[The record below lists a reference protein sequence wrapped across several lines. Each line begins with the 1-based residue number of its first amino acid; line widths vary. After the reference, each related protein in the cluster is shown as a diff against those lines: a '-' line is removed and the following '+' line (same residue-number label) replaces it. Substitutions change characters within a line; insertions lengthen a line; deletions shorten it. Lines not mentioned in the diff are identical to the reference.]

1 MGSVKF
7 VCACVVLFASVAI
20 AQPAEFTDLTA
31 TPGTQTVDV
40 ELPSPGAIVWYR
52 IELPAAQ
59 DALTTYVDLWTVNS
73 GANPITDTEIGVYDN
88 VGNLVGSDDDDG
100 DGLFSAMSFGQISPE
115 RPAVGSG
122 LVFNGRDGQIDAGVY
137 WIGVGRFN
145 VTYGASGWGASS
157 TNVSPQ
163 STTQL
168 VLNIFGSRPLT
179 GEAAV
184 SPTTLAPG
192 EEALFTVAVS
202 PADDPVSTGIMVTVD
217 LSAAGGS
224 ATQALFDNGTNGD
237 ATAGDTIYSFRYTV
251 PVAMTPGVK
260 VLPWSLTDAE
270 SRNDSGTQVLAV
282 TGPGLSFDGEPNES
296 KATATT
302 IVAESETH
310 SILGTTTGSATA
322 PGDPSVDTYRIKT
335 AAAPPGI
342 YKHTLT
348 LTSPTPG
355 HTATIRGLSQS
366 LSGIVNAG
374 TDVTAQ
380 NARVGEDDSRTNSWY
395 GFGRREEV
403 FYRVA
408 GTSTTTGMYSVVL
421 TREAVARQQLTTQP
435 PNAGMLTIQLTATGA
450 TTDTEVWVLDADTL
464 SPIPGYNNDDTATSV
479 FSSTLTRTF
488 QPGRYIIAATDYN
501 LMCNLPSPLDEPG
514 RGENVLDFP
523 DAFLASD
530 AEGEVTVNVVVREGG
545 TGGSVITTNSYSQ
558 TSPFG
563 IVFIDMVVAGGGG
576 CVADVDDGS
585 GTGEPD
591 GAVTIDDL
599 LYYLGQFQEGDAGA
613 DVDDGTGTGATD
625 GAVTIDDLL
634 YFVERFQAGC

>member
-1 MGSVKF
+1 MKNVLI
-7 VCACVVLFASVAI
+7 ACVCVAGVGGMAL

-31 TPGTQTVDV
+31 TPGMQTVDV
-40 ELPSPGAIVWYR
+40 ELPSPSAIVWYR

-59 DALTTYVDLWTVNS
+59 DALTTFVDLWTVS
-73 GANPITDTEIGVYDN
+73 GGANPITDTEIGVYDN
-88 VGNLVGSDDDDG
+88 AGNLVSSDDDDG
-100 DGLFSAMSFGQISPE
+100 DGLMSAMSFGQISPE

-122 LVFNGRDGQIDAGVY
+122 VAFNGRDGQIDAGVY
-137 WIGVGRFN
+137 WIGIGRFN
-145 VTYGASGWGASS
+145 VSYGATGWSATS
-157 TNVSPQ
+157 TNVSTQ

-168 VLNIFGSRPLT
+168 VLNIFGSRPLS
-179 GEAAV
+179 GDAAV
-184 SPTTLAPG
+184 SPTTRAPG
-192 EEALFTVAVS
+192 EQALFTLAVS
-202 PADDPVSTGIMVTVD
+202 PADDPVSTGVACVVD

-237 ATAGDTIYSFRYTV
+237 ATAGDNTYSFRYTV
-251 PVAMTPGVK
+251 PLAMTPGVK
-260 VLPWSLTDAE
+260 VIPWSLTDAE
-270 SRNDSGTQVLAV
+270 SRNDSGTLVLAV

-302 IVAESETH
+302 VVAESETY
-310 SILGTTTGSATA
+310 SILGTSTGNGTT
-322 PGDPSVDTYRIKT
+322 PGENSVDYYRIKT
-335 AAAPPGI
+335 AAAAPGI

-355 HTATIRGLSQS
+355 HVATIRGLSQS
-366 LSGIVNAG
+366 LSGVVNAG

-380 NARVGEDDSRTNSWY
+380 NARVAGDDSRSNSWY
-395 GFGRREEV
+395 GFGRQDEV
-403 FYRVA
+403 YYRVA

-435 PNAGMLTIQLTATGA
+435 ANAGMLTIQVTSTGA
-450 TTDTEVWVLDADTL
+450 TTDTELWVLDADTL
-464 SPIPGYNNDDTATSV
+464 SPIPGYNNDDTATSL

-514 RGENVLDFP
+514 RGETVLDFA

-545 TGGSVITTNSYSQ
+545 TGGAIVSTNSYSQ
-558 TSPFG
+558 SSPFG
-563 IVFIDMVVAGGGG
+563 IVFIDMIVAGGGG

-585 GTGEPD
+585 GTGVAD

-599 LYYLGQFQEGDAGA
+599 LYYLGLFQAGNAGA

>member
-1 MGSVKF
+1 MNNVKF
-7 VCACVVLFASVAI
+7 VLAGVASFVSVVM
-20 AQPAEFTDLTA
+20 AQPTEFTDLTA
-31 TPGTQTVDV
+31 TTGTQTVDV
-40 ELPSPGAIVWYR
+40 ELAAPNAIEWYR

-59 DALTTYVDLWTVNS
+59 DALATFVDLWTVS
-73 GANPITDTEIGVYDN
+73 GGANPMSDTEIGVYDN
-88 VGNLVGSDDDDG
+88 AGNLVGSDDDDS
-100 DGLFSAMSFGQISPE
+100 DGLYSAMSFGQISPV

-122 LVFNGRDGQIDAGVY
+122 FVFDGRDGQLNPGVY
-137 WIGVGRFN
+137 WIGIGRFN
-145 VTYGASGWGASS
+145 VTYGASGWGAAS
-157 TNVSPQ
+157 TYTGTQ
-163 STTQL
+163 TTTQL
-168 VLNIFGSRPLT
+168 VLNIFGARPLS
-179 GEAAV
+179 GDAAV
-184 SPTTLAPG
+184 APTTVAPG
-192 EEALFTVAVS
+192 EQVLFTLAVS
-202 PADDPVSTGIMVTVD
+202 PADDPVSTGVACVVN

-237 ATAGDTIYSFRYTV
+237 ATAGDNVYSLRYTLPGV
-251 PVAMTPGVK
+251 MTPGVK
-260 VLPWSLTDAE
+260 VIPWSLADAE
-270 SRNDSGTQVLAV
+270 SRNDSGTLVVAV
-282 TGPGLSFDGEPNES
+282 TGPGLSFDAEPNES

-302 IVAESETH
+302 IVAETETH
-310 SILGTTTGSATA
+310 SILGTTTGNATT
-322 PGDPSVDTYRIKT
+322 PGDASVDYYRIKT
-335 AAAPPGI
+335 AAAPAGI

-366 LSGIVNAG
+366 LSGIVNAN

-380 NARVGEDDSRTNSWY
+380 NALVGGDESRTNSWY

-403 FYRVA
+403 FYRVS
-408 GTSTTTGMYSVVL
+408 GNSTTSGMYSVVL

-464 SPIPGYNNDDTATSV
+464 APIPGFNNDDTATSV

-514 RGENVLDFP
+514 RGETVLDFA

-545 TGGSVITTNSYSQ
+545 TGGAIVSTNSYTQS
-558 TSPFG
+558 SPFG
-563 IVFIDMVVAGGGG
+563 IVFIDMIVGGGGG

-585 GTGEPD
+585 GTGVAD

-599 LYYLGQFQEGDAGA
+599 LYYLGLFQAGNAGA
-613 DVDDGTGTGATD
+613 DVDDGSETGVTD